1 MNKYALNREKL
12 IDVLDDKSI
21 VVLYSGALKQMS
33 YDESYPFKVNTNF
46 YYLTGIDQDNVY
58 LVISKLKGEVKT
70 SLYIAKNDETLIK
83 WVGASLYQDEA
94 KEISGINEVHYLD
107 EFNSDLI
114 KLVSKKSFK
123 NVYLDLEKIDFD
135 GQVHFGYKLKDLVNG
150 IDYSKTIKDVFP
162 LITRLRG
169 IKEDYEIEEFKKAV
183 AITNKALNKVM
194 ENLPS
199 LNYENEVRGLFEG
212 TIRALGNSD
221 TSFATIAASGKNAA
235 TLHYSSDNEPLKKD
249 GMILLDLGAEF
260 HKYHADISRT
270 YPCDGVYKGKEKE
283 IYEIVLGCNKY
294 IISCIKPGETL
305 RGLQNKTV
313 EYLASECLK
322 HNLIKEKEEIKNYYF
337 HGISH
342 HIGLDTHDPYPSY
355 NEALV
360 PGMIISC
367 EPGLYFE
374 ELGIGVRIEDDILL
388 TREGNIN
395 LSQDIIKEISDI
407 EAYMAQFKK

>member
-1 MNKYALNREKL
+1 MNKYVLNREKL
-12 IDVLDDKSI
+12 INVLDDKSI

-58 LVISKLKGEVKT
+58 LIISKLKGEVKT

-94 KEISGINEVHYLD
+94 KEISGIDDVHYLD
-107 EFNSDLI
+107 EFNNDLI

-150 IDYSKTIKDVFP
+150 IDYSKTIKDVYP

-169 IKEDYEIEEFKKAV
+169 VKEDYEIEEFKKAV
-183 AITNKALNKVM
+183 EITNKALNKVM

-235 TLHYSSDNEPLKKD
+235 TLHYSADNEPLKKD

-294 IISCIKPGETL
+294 IISCIKPGETI
-305 RGLQNKTV
+305 RSLQNKTV

>member
-1 MNKYALNREKL
+1 MNKYTLNREKL
-12 IDVLDDKSI
+12 INVLDDKSI

-58 LVISKLKGEVKT
+58 LVISKLKGEIKT

-83 WVGASLYQDEA
+83 WIGASLYKDEA
-94 KEISGINEVHYLD
+94 SEISGIDDIHYLD
-107 EFNSDLI
+107 EFNNDLI
-114 KLVSKKSFK
+114 KLVNKKSFK

-150 IDYSKTIKDVFP
+150 IDYSKNIKDVYP

-183 AITNKALNKVM
+183 EITNKALNKVM
-194 ENLPS
+194 ENLSS

-235 TLHYSSDNEPLKKD
+235 TLHYFSDNEPLKKD

-305 RGLQNKTV
+305 RSLQNKTI

-322 HNLIKEKEEIKNYYF
+322 HGLIKEKDEIKKYYF

-355 NEALV
+355 NETLV

-367 EPGLYFE
+367 EPGLYFD

-388 TREGNIN
+388 TSEGNIN
-395 LSQDIIKEISDI
+395 LSQDIIKEVSDI
-407 EAYMAQFKK
+407 EAYMAQFKR

>member
-46 YYLTGIDQDNVY
+46 YYLTGVDQDNVY

-94 KEISGINEVHYLD
+94 KEISGILDVHYLD

-114 KLVSKKSFK
+114 KFVSKKSFK

-150 IDYSKTIKDVFP
+150 IDYSKVVKDVYP

-169 IKEDYEIEEFKKAV
+169 VKEDYEIEEFKKAIT
-183 AITNKALNKVM
+183 ITNKALNKVM

-221 TSFATIAASGKNAA
+221 TSFATIAASGKM
-235 TLHYSSDNEPLKKD
+235 P
-249 GMILLDLGAEF
+249 
-260 HKYHADISRT
+260 RR
-270 YPCDGVYKGKEKE
+270 
-283 IYEIVLGCNKY
+283 Y
-294 IISCIKPGETL
+294 IIL
-305 RGLQNKTV
+305 RIM
-313 EYLASECLK
+313 
-322 HNLIKEKEEIKNYYF
+322 NL
-337 HGISH
+337 
-342 HIGLDTHDPYPSY
+342 
-355 NEALV
+355 
-360 PGMIISC
+360 
-367 EPGLYFE
+367 
-374 ELGIGVRIEDDILL
+374 
-388 TREGNIN
+388 
-395 LSQDIIKEISDI
+395 
-407 EAYMAQFKK
+407 

>member
-1 MNKYALNREKL
+1 MNNFKFNREKL
-12 IDVLDDKSI
+12 IDVLEDKSL

-58 LVISKLKGEVKT
+58 LVIYKNKNVIKE

-83 WVGASLYQDEA
+83 WIGAYLYPEEA
-94 KEISGINEVHYLD
+94 KEISGIEDIHFID
-107 EFNSDLI
+107 EFNLDLT
-114 KLVSKKSFK
+114 KLVKQKATK
-123 NVYLDLEKIDFD
+123 NIYLDLEKIDFD

-150 IDYSKTIKDVFP
+150 IDFTKNVIDVYP
-162 LITRLRG
+162 LITRIRG
-169 IKEDYEIEEFKKAV
+169 VKEDYEIDEFKKAV
-183 AITNKALNKVM
+183 DITKRALEKVM
-194 ENLPS
+194 EKLPS

-235 TLHYSSDNEPLKKD
+235 TLHYALDNEPLKKD
-249 GMILLDLGAEF
+249 GMILLDLGAEY

-270 YPCDGVYKGKEKE
+270 YPCDGVFKGKEKE

-294 IISCIKPGETL
+294 IISCIKPGETI
-305 RGLQNKTV
+305 RSLQNKTV
-313 EYLASECLK
+313 EYLANECLK
-322 HNLIKEKEEIKNYYF
+322 HGLIKDKEEIKNYYF

-355 NEALV
+355 NTCLV

-388 TREGNIN
+388 TEEGNIN
-395 LSQDIIKEISDI
+395 LSKDIIKEVKDI

>member
-150 IDYSKTIKDVFP
+150 IDYSKTIKDVFL

-169 IKEDYEIEEFKKAV
+169 VKEDYEIEEFKKAV

-194 ENLPS
+194 EKLPS

-305 RGLQNKTV
+305 RSLQNKTV

>member
-1 MNKYALNREKL
+1 MNKYVLNREKL
-12 IDVLDDKSI
+12 INVLDDKSI

-58 LVISKLKGEVKT
+58 LIISKLKGEVKT

-94 KEISGINEVHYLD
+94 KEISGIDDVHYLD
-107 EFNSDLI
+107 EFNNDLI

-150 IDYSKTIKDVFP
+150 IDYSKTIKDAYP

-169 IKEDYEIEEFKKAV
+169 VKEDYEIEEFKKAV
-183 AITNKALNKVM
+183 EITNKALNKVM

-199 LNYENEVRGLFEG
+199 LNYENEIRGLFEG

-235 TLHYSSDNEPLKKD
+235 TLHYSADNEPLKKD

-305 RGLQNKTV
+305 RSLQNKTV